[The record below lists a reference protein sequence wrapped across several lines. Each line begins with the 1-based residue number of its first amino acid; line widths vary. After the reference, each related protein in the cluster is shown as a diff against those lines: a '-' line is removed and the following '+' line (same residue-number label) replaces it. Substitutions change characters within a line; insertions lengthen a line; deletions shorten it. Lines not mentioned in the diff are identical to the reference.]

1 MHKYV
6 AAIVAGIVVL
16 PLYLLDVIDLVGV
29 VLAFLLIEEILYLPT
44 FIRTIKQIVA

>member
-1 MHKYV
+1 MHKYA
-6 AAIVAGIVVL
+6 AAIVADIVVL

-29 VLAFLLIEEILYLPT
+29 VLAFLLIEGILYLST